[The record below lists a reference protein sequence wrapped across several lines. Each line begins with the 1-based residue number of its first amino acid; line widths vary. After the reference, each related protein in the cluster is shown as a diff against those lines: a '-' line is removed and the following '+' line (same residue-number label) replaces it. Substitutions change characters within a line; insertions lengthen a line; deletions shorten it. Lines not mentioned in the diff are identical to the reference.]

1 MACLFTKETTM
12 QWRVILLIL
21 TSTYVAYRMLVSMSL
36 GTTVA
41 LLCVNLP
48 NTCSNRANILSMV
61 GTAYLLTFSDPAW
74 LGCVIVTLGCSD
86 VSPSITQLKSGVRD
100 HIQYADVFAI
110 DRLL

>member
-41 LLCVNLP
+41 LLCVNLR

-74 LGCVIVTLGCSD
+74 LGLVSD
-86 VSPSITQLKSGVRD
+86 CCFSKEQEANKTEPRETTTPLADHDPLLK
-100 HIQYADVFAI
+100 
-110 DRLL
+110 